1 LTPYFWLT
9 GGLLRRI
16 ALNWHGMGSRSR
28 DQGAVPAPAAP
39 GAGPV
44 HRQPGIAS
52 ALLVLLAS
60 LLFTGLVLSFDQ
72 LRMVQAAR
80 SYGPAAVQGVA
91 AWQEMFQ
98 IARAKAESG
107 RLTTV
112 NDFFNSR
119 IRFADDI
126 IVWQQ
131 NDYWATPLETFA
143 KGAGDCEDFAIAKY
157 LTLLASGIPAKRL
170 RLVYVRAVT
179 RGVDGATKLVPHMV
193 LAYYPK
199 ADSEP
204 LILDNLINEI
214 QPASSRSDLRPLF
227 SFNTE
232 GIWEQVGSKSS
243 TVSLD
248 RLSRWRDL
256 LARAS
261 REGFL

>member
-91 AWQEMFQ
+91 A
-98 IARAKAESG
+98 
-107 RLTTV
+107 
-112 NDFFNSR
+112 
-119 IRFADDI
+119 
-126 IVWQQ
+126 
-131 NDYWATPLETFA
+131 
-143 KGAGDCEDFAIAKY
+143 
-157 LTLLASGIPAKRL
+157 
-170 RLVYVRAVT
+170 
-179 RGVDGATKLVPHMV
+179 
-193 LAYYPK
+193 
-199 ADSEP
+199 
-204 LILDNLINEI
+204 
-214 QPASSRSDLRPLF
+214 
-227 SFNTE
+227 
-232 GIWEQVGSKSS
+232 
-243 TVSLD
+243 
-248 RLSRWRDL
+248 
-256 LARAS
+256 
-261 REGFL
+261 

>member
-1 LTPYFWLT
+1 MEL
-9 GGLLRRI
+9 
-16 ALNWHGMGSRSR
+16 AL
-28 DQGAVPAPAAP
+28 
-39 GAGPV
+39 
-44 HRQPGIAS
+44 
-52 ALLVLLAS
+52 S
-60 LLFTGLVLSFDQ
+60 LDQ
-72 LRMVQAAR
+72 LRMQQAAR
-80 SYGPAAVQGVA
+80 NYGPAAVQGVA

-98 IARAKAESG
+98 IARAKTESG

-119 IRFADDI
+119 VRFADDI

-157 LTLLASGIPAKRL
+157 LTLLASGIPDKRL

-179 RGVDGATKLVPHMV
+179 RNVDGSTRLVPHMV

-199 ADSEP
+199 ADAEP
-204 LILDNLINEI
+204 VILDNLVNEI
-214 QPASSRSDLRPLF
+214 QPASARSDLRPLF

-232 GIWEQVGSKSS
+232 GIWEQVSSKSS

-256 LARAS
+256 LTRAS

>member
-1 LTPYFWLT
+1 MIPLSAARRTPEWP
-9 GGLLRRI
+9 
-16 ALNWHGMGSRSR
+16 
-28 DQGAVPAPAAP
+28 VAPAAGSAP
-39 GAGPV
+39 KPFGTVP
-44 HRQPGIAS
+44 
-52 ALLVLLAS
+52 ALLLLLAS
-60 LLFTGLVLSFDQ
+60 ILFAGLALSLDQ
-72 LRMVQAAR
+72 LRMQQAAR

-119 IRFADDI
+119 VRFADDI

-157 LTLLASGIPAKRL
+157 LTLLASGVPAKRL

-179 RGVDGATKLVPHMV
+179 RADDGSTRLVPHMV

-199 ADSEP
+199 ADAEP
-204 LILDNLINEI
+204 LILDNLISEI
-214 QPASSRSDLRPLF
+214 RLASARSDLRPLF